1 MSVVPIVSA
10 DDRET
15 GIIYD
20 SLIWAGNN
28 MIELSYTEEH
38 NRGDGACLVTTLVI
52 DVRKLEVEYQE
63 LLDALGQLVDSGT
76 IVVRNPP
83 KTIPSRQ

>member
-1 MSVVPIVSA
+1 MSLVPSA
-10 DDRET
+10 DDPRT

-20 SLIWAGNN
+20 SLIWRGNR

-38 NRGDGACLVTTLVI
+38 DRGENACLVTTLVI
-52 DVRKLEVEYQE
+52 DSRKVEVEYQE
-63 LLDALGQLVDSGT
+63 LLDALGGLVESGS

-83 KTIPSRQ
+83 KSIPSRQ